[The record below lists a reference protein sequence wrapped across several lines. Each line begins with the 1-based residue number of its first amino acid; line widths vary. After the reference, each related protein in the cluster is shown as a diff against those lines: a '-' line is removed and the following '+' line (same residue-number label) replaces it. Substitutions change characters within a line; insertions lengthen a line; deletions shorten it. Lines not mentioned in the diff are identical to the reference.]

1 MDTQTFYQKAIVFA
15 ASKHQESNQMITD
28 TKLPY
33 VVHLSNVAM
42 EIFVASKYTDNFDTS
57 FAIQLSLLHDTLED
71 TQTSYEE
78 LETVFGAK
86 IAEGVS
92 ALTKNKLLP
101 KEERMIDSLRRIE
114 SLQTEVWA
122 VKLADRITNLQKP
135 PEHWNLFKKTAY
147 KKEAALI
154 MERLKGGNS
163 YLENRLQKKITE
175 YETYLYT

>member
-15 ASKHQESNQMITD
+15 ASKHQKSNQMITD

-33 VVHLSNVAM
+33 VVHLCNVAM

-86 IAEGVS
+86 IA
-92 ALTKNKLLP
+92 
-101 KEERMIDSLRRIE
+101 
-114 SLQTEVWA
+114 
-122 VKLADRITNLQKP
+122 
-135 PEHWNLFKKTAY
+135 F
-147 KKEAALI
+147 
-154 MERLKGGNS
+154 
-163 YLENRLQKKITE
+163 
-175 YETYLYT
+175 